1 MGVLAGTTH
10 EQAARAF
17 VDFMLSQPFQRDEP
31 LSMFVFPSVVGTPL
45 PDVFTKWA
53 ATPADSLT
61 LPPAEITANRETWVD
76 DWTQAVLH

>member
-1 MGVLAGTTH
+1 
-10 EQAARAF
+10 
-17 VDFMLSQPFQRDEP
+17 
-31 LSMFVFPSVVGTPL
+31 MFVFPSVVGTPL
-45 PDVFTKWA
+45 PEVFTKWA